1 MGNASAS
8 VAAVSAFMRHKLFA
22 ATDGHI
28 DHFTDRLV
36 EMADDQEL
44 DQMALMSYSLL
55 VFVCKMSDNKHVEK
69 YNSVISEKSVAK
81 PTAAKR
87 LSKNNKRKKRR
98 KNTLHKRVTT
108 EREKN
113 EKYLKN
119 LSDNTL
125 TDHQVSV
132 LAKGLKFIET
142 PVTNENKIRQQLL
155 RDFEQFA
162 RRMRLRYIF
171 HGNDK
176 EPHPFHVKS
185 NWIPPV
191 QPSIALERYFENIKL
206 SLAEIE
212 ITKPKHNLSYNEHK
226 AVKELQNNTAIN
238 LKRADKGTTT
248 VILNKR
254 DKIQEAQVQ
263 LDNRDHYRPLENPM
277 VTDTLKKVN
286 ELIAQLHN
294 GKHLDDMTKKW
305 LSQTPNPPRIPI
317 FYTLTKI
324 HKPLPPIAQKQKSYL
339 KDTTDFINFIE
350 KTQVSNDT
358 ILVSMDVTSLYTNI
372 PQEEGITIVCQ
383 AYEKYHNNNPPIP
396 SHYLKQ
402 MLGLILKENSL
413 QFNGVNYLQCFG
425 TAMGTRMAVAFANLF
440 MAEIETKLLHQ
451 SSIKPRV
458 WKRYI
463 DDVFS
468 LWDVRK
474 QDIDLFIEQANTF
487 HPTIKFTAEI
497 SETEITFLDTVVYKG
512 HLYFVMNMPPPGNE
526 KSFHSKLA
534 TNGKRGAN
542 CHTGLCHNVE
552 APKPRM

>member
-1 MGNASAS
+1 M
-8 VAAVSAFMRHKLFA
+8 
-22 ATDGHI
+22 
-28 DHFTDRLV
+28 
-36 EMADDQEL
+36 
-44 DQMALMSYSLL
+44 
-55 VFVCKMSDNKHVEK
+55 
-69 YNSVISEKSVAK
+69 
-81 PTAAKR
+81 
-87 LSKNNKRKKRR
+87 
-98 KNTLHKRVTT
+98 TT

-277 VTDTLKKVN
+277 VTDTLKK
-286 ELIAQLHN
+286 
-294 GKHLDDMTKKW
+294 
-305 LSQTPNPPRIPI
+305 S
-317 FYTLTKI
+317 
-324 HKPLPPIAQKQKSYL
+324 
-339 KDTTDFINFIE
+339 
-350 KTQVSNDT
+350 
-358 ILVSMDVTSLYTNI
+358 
-372 PQEEGITIVCQ
+372 
-383 AYEKYHNNNPPIP
+383 
-396 SHYLKQ
+396 
-402 MLGLILKENSL
+402 
-413 QFNGVNYLQCFG
+413 
-425 TAMGTRMAVAFANLF
+425 
-440 MAEIETKLLHQ
+440 
-451 SSIKPRV
+451 
-458 WKRYI
+458 
-463 DDVFS
+463 
-468 LWDVRK
+468 
-474 QDIDLFIEQANTF
+474 
-487 HPTIKFTAEI
+487 
-497 SETEITFLDTVVYKG
+497 
-512 HLYFVMNMPPPGNE
+512 
-526 KSFHSKLA
+526 
-534 TNGKRGAN
+534 
-542 CHTGLCHNVE
+542 
-552 APKPRM
+552 

>member
-1 MGNASAS
+1 
-8 VAAVSAFMRHKLFA
+8 
-22 ATDGHI
+22 
-28 DHFTDRLV
+28 
-36 EMADDQEL
+36 
-44 DQMALMSYSLL
+44 
-55 VFVCKMSDNKHVEK
+55 
-69 YNSVISEKSVAK
+69 
-81 PTAAKR
+81 
-87 LSKNNKRKKRR
+87 
-98 KNTLHKRVTT
+98 
-108 EREKN
+108 
-113 EKYLKN
+113 
-119 LSDNTL
+119 
-125 TDHQVSV
+125 
-132 LAKGLKFIET
+132 
-142 PVTNENKIRQQLL
+142 
-155 RDFEQFA
+155 
-162 RRMRLRYIF
+162 MRLRYVF

-191 QPSIALERYFENIKL
+191 QPSTALERYFENIKL

-294 GKHLDDMTKKW
+294 GKHIDDMTKKW

-324 HKPLPPIAQKQKSYL
+324 HKPLPVGRPIISGCEGPTERISSFVDHLLQPIAQKQTSYL

-383 AYEKYHNNNPPIP
+383 AYEKYHNNSPPIP
-396 SHYLKQ
+396 
-402 MLGLILKENSL
+402 
-413 QFNGVNYLQCFG
+413 
-425 TAMGTRMAVAFANLF
+425 
-440 MAEIETKLLHQ
+440 
-451 SSIKPRV
+451 V

-474 QDIDLFIEQANTF
+474 QDI
-487 HPTIKFTAEI
+487 
-497 SETEITFLDTVVYKG
+497 
-512 HLYFVMNMPPPGNE
+512 
-526 KSFHSKLA
+526 
-534 TNGKRGAN
+534 
-542 CHTGLCHNVE
+542 
-552 APKPRM
+552 